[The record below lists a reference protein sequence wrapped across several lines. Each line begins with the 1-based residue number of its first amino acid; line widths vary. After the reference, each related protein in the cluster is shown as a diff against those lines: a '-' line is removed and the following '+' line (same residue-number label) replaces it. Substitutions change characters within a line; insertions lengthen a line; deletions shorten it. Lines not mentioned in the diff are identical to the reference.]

1 MELSN
6 LEKIYET
13 LVNKTDEIKKE
24 TDLSRIESLSRA
36 LLEVEVDGTK
46 AEKRKA
52 FQFAYLKQLK
62 DEAIQPNHQLTPDV
76 IGYTIGYIN
85 NVLNNNKEVSLLD
98 VGSGTG
104 HLSMT
109 LSELNPELQLNG
121 VEIDSTL
128 AELNANLCEFLET
141 HMKIYP
147 QNIIEP
153 NFIETVD
160 TAVGDLPVGY
170 YPVQVEGYKTAFK
183 EDNSF
188 AHLLMIEAGM
198 NKVKSDGFGIFTVP
212 SNILTENQ
220 ETFKKYI
227 KEDVTL
233 LMFLNLP
240 RTIFKDEKSQKSI
253 ILLKKGHESL
263 QNKDVLIG
271 DIPDF
276 KDEASMKNFLATIE
290 EWNNK

>member
-6 LEKIYET
+6 LEKIYEA

-85 NVLNNNKEVSLLD
+85 NVLNDNKEVSLLD

-198 NKVKSDGFGIFTVP
+198 NKVKSDGIGIFTVP

-220 ETFKKYI
+220 ETLKKYI

-253 ILLKKGHESL
+253 IVLKKGHESL

-276 KDEASMKNFLATIE
+276 KDETSMKNFLRTIE

>member
-6 LEKIYET
+6 LEKIYEA
-13 LVNKTDEIKKE
+13 LVNKTDDIHEN
-24 TDLSRIESLSRA
+24 TGLSRIESLSQA
-36 LLEVEVDGTK
+36 LLEVDVTGTK
-46 AEKRKA
+46 IEKRKA

-62 DEAIQPNHQLTPDV
+62 EEQVQLNHQLTPDV
-76 IGYTIGYIN
+76 IGYTIGYIG
-85 NVLNNNKEVSLLD
+85 NVLNENSSGSVLD
-98 VGSGTG
+98 VGSGSG

-109 LSELNPELQLNG
+109 LSELNSELQLNG
-121 VEIDSTL
+121 VEIDPTL

-147 QNIIEP
+147 QNIIEQ
-153 NFIETVD
+153 NFIEPVD
-160 TAVGDLPVGY
+160 LVVGDLPVGF
-170 YPVQVEGYKTAFK
+170 YPVEVEGYTTAFK
-183 EDNSF
+183 EGKSF

-198 NKVKSDGFGIFTVP
+198 NKAKEDGIGIFTVP

-220 ETFKKYI
+220 ETFKTYI

-240 RTIFKDEKSQKSI
+240 KTVFKDEKSQKSLI
-253 ILLKKGHESL
+253 VLKKGHVAL
-263 QNKDVLIG
+263 NNKDVLIG

-276 KDEASMKNFLATIE
+276 KDKDSMKQFLSTVEAWHE
-290 EWNNK
+290 K

>member
-198 NKVKSDGFGIFTVP
+198 NKVKSDGIGIFTVP

-253 ILLKKGHESL
+253 IVLKKGHESL

-276 KDEASMKNFLATIE
+276 KDEASMKNFLVTIE

>member
-6 LEKIYET
+6 LEKIYEA

-85 NVLNNNKEVSLLD
+85 NVLNDNKEVSLLD

-198 NKVKSDGFGIFTVP
+198 NKVKSDGIGIFTVP

-253 ILLKKGHESL
+253 IVLKKGHESL

-276 KDEASMKNFLATIE
+276 KDETSMKNFLRTIE

>member
-36 LLEVEVDGTK
+36 LLEVEVEGTK

-76 IGYTIGYIN
+76 IGYTIGYIS
-85 NVLNNNKEVSLLD
+85 NVLNANKEVSLLD

-109 LSELNPELQLNG
+109 LSELNPELDLNG
-121 VEIDSTL
+121 VEIDPTL
-128 AELNANLCEFLET
+128 AELNANLCELLET

-147 QNIIEP
+147 QNVIEP

-160 TAVGDLPVGY
+160 TVVGDLPIGY

-198 NKVKSDGFGIFTVP
+198 NKVKSDGIGIFTVP

-240 RTIFKDEKSQKSI
+240 RTIFKDEKSRKSI
-253 ILLKKGHESL
+253 IVLKKGHESL

-276 KDEASMKNFLATIE
+276 KNEASMKNFLRTIE

>member
-1 MELSN
+1 M
-6 LEKIYET
+6 
-13 LVNKTDEIKKE
+13 
-24 TDLSRIESLSRA
+24 
-36 LLEVEVDGTK
+36 EVDGTK

-52 FQFAYLKQLK
+52 FQVAYLKQLK

-253 ILLKKGHESL
+253 IVLKKGHESL

>member
-6 LEKIYET
+6 LEKIYEA

-36 LLEVEVDGTK
+36 LLEVEVDGPK

-109 LSELNPELQLNG
+109 LSGLNPELQLNG

-198 NKVKSDGFGIFTVP
+198 NKVKSDGIGIFTVP

-220 ETFKKYI
+220 ATFKKYI

-253 ILLKKGHESL
+253 IVLKKGHESL

>member
-13 LVNKTDEIKKE
+13 LVSKTDEIKKE

-76 IGYTIGYIN
+76 IGYTIGYIS
-85 NVLNNNKEVSLLD
+85 NVLNANKEVSLLD

-109 LSELNPELQLNG
+109 LSELNPELDLNG
-121 VEIDSTL
+121 VEIDPTL

-183 EDNSF
+183 EGNSF

-198 NKVKSDGFGIFTVP
+198 NKVKSDGIGIFTVP

-253 ILLKKGHESL
+253 IVLKKGYEAL

-276 KDEASMKNFLATIE
+276 KNEASMKNFLRTIE